1 MHSFKRER
9 LETAYRYIETLS
21 AEMIAF
27 EFMRRSDEYREN
39 YAAAEREEQ
48 DPPPTAPTPDRGRRW
63 GLRFPGRSREDG
75 AGSLCVLARRRLGAS
90 CQAGAGA

>member
-27 EFMRRSDEYREN
+27 EFMRRSDEYRAD
-39 YAAAEREEQ
+39 YAAAERERQ
-48 DPPPTAPTPDRGRRW
+48 DPPPAAPTPDRGRRW
-63 GLRFPGRSREDG
+63 GLRFLGRPRKDG
-75 AGSLCVLARRRLGAS
+75 PGSLRLLACRYSGTSCSSGAR
-90 CQAGAGA
+90 A